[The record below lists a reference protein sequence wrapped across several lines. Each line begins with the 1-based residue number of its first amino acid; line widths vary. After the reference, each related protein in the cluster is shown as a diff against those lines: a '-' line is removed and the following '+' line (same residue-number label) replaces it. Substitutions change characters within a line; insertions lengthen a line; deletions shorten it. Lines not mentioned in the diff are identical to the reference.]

1 MLFYGMN
8 MENFQKKLNFVKQSL
23 PNVFKKLK
31 KYKMG
36 LTIHY
41 SARIKSRNLIPQLT
55 DEIADIC
62 QSMGWEFDTVD
73 KIVEMKDD
81 VTFTP
86 PLDDHKNIRLQG
98 IMFHPPKCESVIF
111 TFLPSGWTSSY
122 LHLMVAKDYQRIESV
137 PIFKDFPK
145 LVYMMH
151 TKTQRGGPDTHIA
164 IIKLF
169 RYLEK
174 KYFAEFRVSDEGNYW
189 ETEDKTVLQERF
201 DEYTGLI
208 NSFKGALE
216 NDGWAVTHEPFLLT
230 NKMKDLLDRKDE
242 KEE

>member
-1 MLFYGMN
+1 
-8 MENFQKKLNFVKQSL
+8 
-23 PNVFKKLK
+23 
-31 KYKMG
+31 MG

-41 SARIKSRNLIPQLT
+41 SARLKSLNLLPQLVT
-55 DEIADIC
+55 EVADIC
-62 QSMGWEFDTVD
+62 QSIGWEYDKVD
-73 KIVEMKDD
+73 KIVEMTED
-81 VTFTP
+81 VTFSP
-86 PLDDHKNIRLQG
+86 PLDDHKNIHLKG

-111 TFLPSGWTSSY
+111 TFLSSGWTSSY
-122 LHLMVAKDYQRIESV
+122 LHLMVAKTYQKIESE
-137 PIFKDFPK
+137 PIFKGFPK

-174 KYFAEFRVSDEGNYW
+174 KYFVEMNVSDEGNYW
-189 ETEDKTVLQERF
+189 KTSDEEVLQERF

-216 NDGWAVTHEPFLLT
+216 KDGWAITHEPFSLT
-230 NKMKDLLDRKDE
+230 QKMADLLDAKD
-242 KEE
+242 KEID